1 MWALRRERPNLSG
14 GGIILTAAQHAAL
27 DGKSIDDYITDSR
40 VSYLFIVMM
49 SCPFKPRWER
59 RKDAR
64 PQELLDAA
72 LDLFVERGFAAARL
86 DDVARAAGVS
96 KGTLYL
102 YFSSKEELFKAVVRE
117 SVVPMIGEA
126 EGVIDQFT
134 GSSEEL
140 LRLLITTWWEKI
152 GNTKLS
158 GLTKLM
164 IAEAGNFPE
173 LARFYQEEVID
184 RGDKLIT
191 KTLERGMVRGDIRK
205 VDLDIAPRILIAP
218 MIMMMVWKH
227 SQGVCQIDPAQMG
240 AYLEQYIEMSLH
252 GLLVKAPA

>member
-1 MWALRRERPNLSG
+1 M
-14 GGIILTAAQHAAL
+14 I
-27 DGKSIDDYITDSR
+27 
-40 VSYLFIVMM
+40 
-49 SCPFKPRWER
+49 CPFKPRWER

-64 PQELLDAA
+64 PQELLAAA
-72 LDLFVERGFAAARL
+72 LDHFVERGFAATRL

-102 YFSSKEELFKAVVRE
+102 YFCSKEELFKAVVRE
-117 SVVPMIGEA
+117 SVIPMIGEA
-126 EGVIDQFT
+126 EGMIGQFT
-134 GSSEEL
+134 GTSAEL
-140 LRLLITTWWEKI
+140 LRLLMTTWWDRI

-191 KTLERGMVRGDIRK
+191 AMLERGMARGEVRPL
-205 VDLDIAPRILIAP
+205 DLEIAPRILIAP
-218 MIMMMVWKH
+218 MIMMMIWKH
-227 SQGVCQIDPAQMG
+227 SQGICQIEPNKLD
-240 AYLEQYIEMSLH
+240 AYLEQYIEMATH
-252 GLLVKAPA
+252 GLLVNAKA

>member
-1 MWALRRERPNLSG
+1 
-14 GGIILTAAQHAAL
+14 
-27 DGKSIDDYITDSR
+27 
-40 VSYLFIVMM
+40 MM

-72 LDLFVERGFAAARL
+72 LDLFVERGFAATRL

-102 YFSSKEELFKAVVRE
+102 YFCSKEELFKAVVRE
-117 SVVPMIGEA
+117 SVVPHLGEA
-126 EGVIDQFT
+126 EGMLDHFT
-134 GSSEEL
+134 GDSAEL
-140 LRLLITTWWEKI
+140 LRGLMTTWWDKI

-164 IAEAGNFPE
+164 IAEAGNFPD

-184 RGDKLIT
+184 RGEKLVI
-191 KTLERGMVRGDIRK
+191 KMLERGIERGEIRPVDIE
-205 VDLDIAPRILIAP
+205 IASRILIAP
-218 MIMMMVWKH
+218 ILMMMLWKH
-227 SQGVCQIDPAQMG
+227 SEGVCQIAPDQLG
-240 AYLEQYIEMSLH
+240 AYLEQFIDMALH
-252 GLLVKAPA
+252 GLLIKTSEQ

>member
-1 MWALRRERPNLSG
+1 ML
-14 GGIILTAAQHAAL
+14 
-27 DGKSIDDYITDSR
+27 
-40 VSYLFIVMM
+40 
-49 SCPFKPRWER
+49 CPFKPRWER

-64 PQELLDAA
+64 PQELLAAA
-72 LDLFVERGFAAARL
+72 LDHFVERGFAATRL

-126 EGVIDQFT
+126 EGMMDQFT

-140 LRLLITTWWEKI
+140 LRLLMTTWWDRI

-184 RGDKLIT
+184 RGDKLVT
-191 KTLERGMVRGDIRK
+191 SMLERGMARGEIRRL
-205 VDLDIAPRILIAP
+205 DMDIAPRILIAP
-218 MIMMMVWKH
+218 MIMMMIWKH
-227 SQGVCQIDPAQMG
+227 SQGVCQVDPDKLG
-240 AYLEQYIEMSLH
+240 AYLEQYIDMAIH
-252 GLLVKAPA
+252 GLFIKSPD

>member
-1 MWALRRERPNLSG
+1 M
-14 GGIILTAAQHAAL
+14 I
-27 DGKSIDDYITDSR
+27 
-40 VSYLFIVMM
+40 
-49 SCPFKPRWER
+49 CPFKPRWER

-64 PQELLDAA
+64 PQELLAAA
-72 LDLFVERGFAAARL
+72 LDHFVERGFAATRL

-102 YFSSKEELFKAVVRE
+102 YFCSKEELFKAVVRE
-117 SVVPMIGEA
+117 SVIPMIGEA
-126 EGVIDQFT
+126 EGMIGQFT
-134 GSSEEL
+134 GTSAEL
-140 LRLLITTWWEKI
+140 LRLLMTTWWDRI

-191 KTLERGMVRGDIRK
+191 AMLERGMARGEVRPL
-205 VDLDIAPRILIAP
+205 DLEIAPRILIAP
-218 MIMMMVWKH
+218 MIMMMIWKH
-227 SQGVCQIDPAQMG
+227 SQGICQIEPDKLD
-240 AYLEQYIEMSLH
+240 AYLEQYIEMATH
-252 GLLVKAPA
+252 GLLVNPKA